1 MPDLAE
7 ARPPD
12 PPGDLEAET
21 EKDARDGNLNKGWS
35 PLAWIADVS
44 TGHPWKT
51 LFIFLAIAVILVIP
65 ASQLET
71 DTSMESLFGEDP
83 DVNKHLEISEKFGEQ
98 QLITVVVDCT
108 NSSRDVAEDY
118 LEQLSA
124 SLRESEWFR
133 EIRYTQN
140 MDFAGEKGILY
151 LPEEHLYF
159 LLDPNATTESILQT
173 HSAIMS
179 QMNQPSYLVSDNG
192 NLYLLTMN
200 LNATIEDMET
210 RTAIFDGL
218 YETIDDVTATD
229 QAFQDL
235 EVGFTGGMDVTDYEG
250 DKMAMDDIFMTA
262 GITFVLILVL
272 LFVYFRSISL
282 PMLSIIPIVLGIMAT
297 AGLVYV
303 LFGKL
308 GMVTMIF
315 AVLLLGLGVDF
326 SIHLLSRFKDELEE
340 GFDIP
345 EAFRNTLSNT
355 GKAIVVG
362 CVTTAAAFGALSL
375 SETDA
380 MVEMGII
387 SAAGLLITL
396 ICVFF
401 TLPAL
406 VTLRLR
412 RGGLRKKL
420 SSGGD
425 GFSILGT
432 VGRVT
437 SRFWWAFLIL
447 LVVIGGIFAIE
458 AQDAEI
464 NSDIHELQP
473 KNIPSYRQMEKIKE
487 NFDYSEDVLLC
498 VVDSQ
503 EELLL
508 AVSGFRSIPE
518 VIEVESVLDYL
529 PQNQESKLQI
539 LENAKVLNPGLS
551 DVSWLNLERMTWRN
565 LPENI
570 RDGWVSEGDGT
581 SFLIRIRASG
591 NLYDDEYREELLA
604 KLERVEPEILGQ
616 PILYPKLINAL
627 ADDLI
632 RVFIYA
638 AIPILL
644 IVYIGFRRMNP
655 VHTLLAMVPVLFGI
669 GGVLALSEYTG
680 TSLNLTSVL
689 MIPLILGIGIDSGVH
704 ILHRYHEEGKGSV
717 PKVVGRTGRAVF
729 LTTATTCLAFGSLM
743 FAEHP
748 GIMSMGRVPVLGLTL
763 SFLAAIFLL
772 PALIRLL
779 LERGHPE
786 SPAKASP
793 SRKNP
798 TPLGR

>member
-12 PPGDLEAET
+12 PPGDLEAEK

-303 LFGKL
+303 LFGEL

-340 GFDIP
+340 GFDVP

-539 LENAKVLNPGLS
+539 LENAKMLNPGLS
-551 DVSWLNLERMTWRN
+551 DVSWLNLKRMTWRN

-655 VHTLLAMVPVLFGI
+655 IHTLLAMVPVLFGI